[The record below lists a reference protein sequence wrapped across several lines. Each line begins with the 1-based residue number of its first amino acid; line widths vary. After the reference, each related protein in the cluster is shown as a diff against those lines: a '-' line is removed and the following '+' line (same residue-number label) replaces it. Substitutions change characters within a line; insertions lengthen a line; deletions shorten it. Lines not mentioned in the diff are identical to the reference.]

1 MEDQLYK
8 FKIHPHHLLCILGY
22 RGLGYNENFTS
33 NMTKIVKDL
42 RSNPNTIINVSPE
55 ADDICIA
62 CPYNSKGICIKKPNS
77 EEIVHNIDSEYLK
90 LFQIPLKT
98 PISIKFSYICECGA
112 IYCDNCARALI
123 NLENVCWVCEIPI
136 DPVKPVK
143 RYTDDGEE
151 NIQRLQ
157 KGNKKK

>member
-8 FKIHPHHLLCILGY
+8 FKIRPHHLLCILGY

-62 CPYNSKGICIKKPNS
+62 CPYNSKGICVKKPNS
-77 EEIVHNIDSEYLK
+77 EEIVHNLDSEYLK

-98 PISIKFSYICECGA
+98 PISIKYVWKNIVSSVSVEAMKNICKECEWWSYG
-112 IYCDNCARALI
+112 YCSEGLGKLKSQILKNGSLI
-123 NLENVCWVCEIPI
+123 
-136 DPVKPVK
+136 
-143 RYTDDGEE
+143 
-151 NIQRLQ
+151 
-157 KGNKKK
+157 